1 MNFSLINSEY
11 SVGHT
16 MALKQTTNLSSSE
29 SFIQFRITCDNFKT
43 GHSLAL
49 LRYDFEFV
57 ASLLLYKTRL
67 THSLPS
73 QIEKMSKN
81 CVHVYDV

>member
-1 MNFSLINSEY
+1 MNFNLINCEY
-11 SVGHT
+11 SVCHT

-29 SFIQFRITCDNFKT
+29 SFVQFRITCDNFQT
-43 GHSLAL
+43 RNSLGL

-67 THSLPS
+67 AHSLPF
-73 QIEKMSKN
+73 QIEKVSKN